1 MQKKVYLDTSSLILL
16 FKINQL
22 NVILLLYRNVYITEE
37 IRLEYI
43 KIKPLLDKINLT
55 DFRLSSDIQAKA
67 LLLAGE

>member
-1 MQKKVYLDTSSLILL
+1 LIVAKKLGY
-16 FKINQL
+16 IN
-22 NVILLLYRNVYITEE
+22 
-37 IRLEYI
+37 